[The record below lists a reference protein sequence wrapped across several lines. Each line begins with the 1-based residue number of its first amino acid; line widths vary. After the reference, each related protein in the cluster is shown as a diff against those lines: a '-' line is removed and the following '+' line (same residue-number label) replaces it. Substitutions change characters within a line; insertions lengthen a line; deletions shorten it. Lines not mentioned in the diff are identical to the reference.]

1 MLAHRRCKAAFW
13 LCRPAPQ
20 HHWPLITTCYDI
32 ASGDFANCHEARL
45 LAEHRAAK
53 LAAWD
58 AHGRAIPSDA
68 FAYWPAC
75 TVIPPLGD
83 LVGVFRKRHGT
94 VTVTCPLRC
103 RPAREG
109 PAVHQA
115 PHDARHDPLIAKG
128 IGIIK

>member
-1 MLAHRRCKAAFW
+1 MTSRQATS
-13 LCRPAPQ
+13 Q
-20 HHWPLITTCYDI
+20 IVI
-32 ASGDFANCHEARL
+32 AARL

-53 LAAWD
+53 IAAWD

-94 VTVTCPLRC
+94 VTVTCPPAADPQEKAPPFT
-103 RPAREG
+103 RPRTMHGTTRLSPRA
-109 PAVHQA
+109 
-115 PHDARHDPLIAKG
+115 
-128 IGIIK
+128 

>member
-1 MLAHRRCKAAFW
+1 MTSRQATW
-13 LCRPAPQ
+13 Q
-20 HHWPLITTCYDI
+20 IVI
-32 ASGDFANCHEARL
+32 AARL

-53 LAAWD
+53 IAAWD

-94 VTVTCPLRC
+94 VTVTWPHSG
-103 RPAREG
+103 RPATE
-109 PAVHQA
+109 A
-115 PHDARHDPLIAKG
+115 PPFTRPCTMHGMTRLSPRA
-128 IGIIK
+128 